1 MHAVMEQAQ
10 KELAQTGRLS
20 VSTRQQLWL
29 ALGPAEVTDRDPCPL
44 TEAVQKRAQLALAC
58 GKKVSRVWA
67 AYDAQDK
74 RPQTLLRQTSA
85 YLQGK
90 CTAEKLDRL
99 LKDTNFMPLM
109 DEERYSSAPLA
120 ALAAYWGAVA
130 ALYDEPLLDSARLGC
145 KEEQLDFYDWDAAW
159 CAALAWAGRDENA
172 GTGKQRVEE
181 MKFWAW
187 YLEQAAELMGEE
199 NYCFPKK
206 EIKKFQEQQ
215 DPPVPVPEQA
225 DLEHFVQFMGLGDLQ
240 YCVRQKSDQGYVIQT
255 IQRSMEAV
263 CPVCGV
269 HITQPKFW
277 YGVNCL
283 DDAFPKNGPPIHLL
297 KTVPMLH
304 CPKHQDALCRNID
317 GESINPKAAWK
328 RYLSVPGR
336 AEEFLAELER
346 RTVNAF
352 QIGNAFIS
360 LNQYTAFH
368 HNLPIP
374 EEIKGIRWMDREM
387 EEMEIDLTAFGP
399 HVYFNGVTLEEFC
412 RCYSDKVQM
421 EKDGVLLIT
430 MERHWIRCELDE
442 NGALVRVIIRSR
454 FCIRFDKRAEKM
466 IKIAFLTEDQS
477 RILSEILHLPTQE
490 ALRLPWEELC
500 SRLSGLTRPQALA
513 IWKDL
518 QSHKIFCDILP
529 NPLG

>member
-1 MHAVMEQAQ
+1 MRRER
-10 KELAQTGRLS
+10 TC
-20 VSTRQQLWL
+20 TQLWSKPKRSL
-29 ALGPAEVTDRDPCPL
+29 HRQAVYLSPQGSSFGWPWARRRVTDRDPCPL

-206 EIKKFQEQQ
+206 EIKKIPGTAGSARPGAGTGGFGTFCS
-215 DPPVPVPEQA
+215 VYGA
-225 DLEHFVQFMGLGDLQ
+225 G
-240 YCVRQKSDQGYVIQT
+240 
-255 IQRSMEAV
+255 RSAILRPSGIGSGICDSNHSAV
-263 CPVCGV
+263 DGSGCALCAAYILPSRNSGM
-269 HITQPKFW
+269 
-277 YGVNCL
+277 GVN
-283 DDAFPKNGPPIHLL
+283 
-297 KTVPMLH
+297 
-304 CPKHQDALCRNID
+304 
-317 GESINPKAAWK
+317 W
-328 RYLSVPGR
+328 
-336 AEEFLAELER
+336 
-346 RTVNAF
+346 
-352 QIGNAFIS
+352 
-360 LNQYTAFH
+360 
-368 HNLPIP
+368 
-374 EEIKGIRWMDREM
+374 
-387 EEMEIDLTAFGP
+387 FG
-399 HVYFNGVTLEEFC
+399 
-412 RCYSDKVQM
+412 
-421 EKDGVLLIT
+421 
-430 MERHWIRCELDE
+430 
-442 NGALVRVIIRSR
+442 
-454 FCIRFDKRAEKM
+454 
-466 IKIAFLTEDQS
+466 
-477 RILSEILHLPTQE
+477 
-490 ALRLPWEELC
+490 
-500 SRLSGLTRPQALA
+500 
-513 IWKDL
+513 
-518 QSHKIFCDILP
+518 
-529 NPLG
+529 